1 MRILVRRRLAVYFG
15 SFATICLMTCCGGP
29 ESPAGKHESSVIET
43 IEAKNRNRA
52 ISEMEWVK
60 EDGYDLICLESR
72 GHRIWIML
80 NPREAPYY
88 KQMPKGNYK
97 LTSRQLDRIKASGL
111 ASSTVL
117 ECLASHVS
125 DDSP

>member
-1 MRILVRRRLAVYFG
+1 MITLAQWRLAPYFG
-15 SFATICLMTCCGGP
+15 LSVIICLMTGCGGP

-43 IEAKNRNRA
+43 IEARNRDRP
-52 ISEMEWVK
+52 ISETEWVT
-60 EDGYDLICLESR
+60 EEEYHLVCLDSGGR
-72 GHRIWIML
+72 RIWIML

-97 LTSRQLDRIKASGL
+97 LTSQQLDRIKASGV
-111 ASSTVL
+111 ATSTVL

-125 DDSP
+125 DD

>member
-1 MRILVRRRLAVYFG
+1 MILVRWRLAVYFG
-15 SFATICLMTCCGGP
+15 LFATICLVTGCGGP
-29 ESPAGKHESSVIET
+29 ESSAGKHESSVIEA
-43 IEAKNRNRA
+43 IEAKNRDRA
-52 ISEMEWVK
+52 ISEREWVT
-60 EDGYDLICLESR
+60 EDGYHLICLESM

-80 NPREAPYY
+80 DPREVPYY

-97 LTSRQLDRIKASGL
+97 LTSQQLDRIKASGL

-125 DDSP
+125 ND